1 MKLRGS
7 PSQIEYPCWAE
18 IKMDGEYT
26 WLVKTDA
33 SCYTVNKYGLCRL
46 NYPITESAKRLKGA
60 SLGDFI
66 LIGELYYGD
75 GKKGRLYDL
84 LSHKESDALNFMP
97 FDIVQFKGV
106 SVGKATLVDRLEM
119 MHELGVDP
127 TIQNHGRVIDDK
139 EQLNEYC
146 EWVKEQGYEGI
157 VVKGLEGVLI
167 FGPCNWIK
175 LKYKD
180 QSDFRVTLI
189 DPVKERIEVV
199 VYTPTTLRQV
209 GCKCSNKDKAT
220 LKVGDTVTIE
230 HQGILAQGGLRH
242 PVFKGKV

>member
-1 MKLRGS
+1 
-7 PSQIEYPCWAE
+7 
-18 IKMDGEYT
+18 MDGEYT
-26 WLVKTDA
+26 WLVKTDNE
-33 SCYTVNKYGLCRL
+33 CYTVNKYGNCRYD
-46 NYPITESAKRLKGA
+46 YPVTESAKKLKGA

-119 MHELGVDP
+119 MHELGIDP
-127 TIQNHGRVIDDK
+127 TIYNHGRVIDDK
-139 EQLNEYC
+139 EQLKDYC
-146 EWVKEQGYEGI
+146 EWVEAMDYEGV
-157 VVKGLEGVLI
+157 VVKGLEMPLM

-175 LKYKD
+175 IKTKD
-180 QSDFRVTLI
+180 QSNFRVVKI
-189 DPVKERIEVV
+189 DPVKERIEVSV
-199 VYTPTTLRQV
+199 TTPTTQRNC
-209 GCKCSNKDKAT
+209 GCKCSNKDKAL
-220 LKVGDTVTIE
+220 LKVGDNVTIE